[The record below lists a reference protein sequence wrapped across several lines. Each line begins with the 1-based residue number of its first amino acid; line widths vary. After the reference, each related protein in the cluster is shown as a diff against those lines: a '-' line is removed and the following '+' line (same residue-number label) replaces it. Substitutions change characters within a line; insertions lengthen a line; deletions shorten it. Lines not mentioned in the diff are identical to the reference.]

1 MYKHRSFIKKHAGQ
15 QNKTNLRMPIRARIE
30 VCRFCNLKCPSCPIG
45 RDKIRDKKIMSFE
58 DFKFII
64 DKIKISV
71 EELSLFNY
79 GEPLLNPSIVKMIK
93 YAKKNGMK
101 IINLHSNGLLL
112 EKRLAEKL
120 VKSGI
125 DYISFSIDGA
135 SKETYQKYRIGGD
148 LNTVVK
154 NVSYFID
161 LKKRLKSKKPVIGI
175 QFIVMKHNQYEIK
188 KFIKIWK
195 DIGADEVIVKTFN
208 AYMSGY
214 EDRKSN
220 LKYLPKNSNYTRYK
234 TFEAKEISDIY
245 KSDHCMWAWENLVI
259 NSNGDIALCCHDFN
273 ADTGLG
279 NILKDNNWWDNENRR
294 KLQARIKN
302 KKNALCKH
310 CNIGMLY
317 LKIDKNRK
325 KRNINEVSTDSIK
338 R

>member
-1 MYKHRSFIKKHAGQ
+1 MQKHQTSINKQVGQ
-15 QNKTNLRMPIRARIE
+15 QNKTDLMMPIRARIE
-30 VCRFCNLKCPSCPIG
+30 VCRFCNLKCPSCPNG
-45 RDKIRDKKIMSFE
+45 MNKIRNKKVMSFE
-58 DFKFII
+58 DFKLIV

-79 GEPLLNPSIVKMIK
+79 GEPLLNPNIVKMIK

-101 IINLHSNGLLL
+101 IINIHSNGLLL

-135 SKETYQKYRIGGD
+135 SNETYQKYRIGGN
-148 LNTVVK
+148 LNVVVK
-154 NVSYFID
+154 NVSYFIN
-161 LKKRLKSKKPVIGI
+161 LKKKFKLKKPII
-175 QFIVMKHNQYEIK
+175 AAQFIVMNHNQYEIK
-188 KFIKIWK
+188 KFTKIWNNV
-195 DIGADEVIVKTFN
+195 GVDEVVIKTFN

-220 LKYLPKNSNYTRYK
+220 LRYLPKNNYYTRYK
-234 TFEAKEISDIY
+234 TSEAKEISDIY

-259 NSNGDIALCCHDFN
+259 NSNGDIALCCYDYN
-273 ADTGLG
+273 ASFGLG
-279 NILKDNNWWDNENRR
+279 NILNSSDWWDNENRR
-294 KLQARIKN
+294 KLQVRIKD
-302 KKNALCKH
+302 KKNVLCKH

-325 KRNINEVSTDSIK
+325 K
-338 R
+338 